1 MEDRPN
7 WVKQRAECHLD
18 VVFARL
24 CQEVEFDV
32 EEMQKYAS
40 QIHHPGSFRTD
51 KSGDRLQVF
60 CDSQDVNVM
69 FAVEIRVDRPN
80 DAIIIEVQESGP
92 RSHSHTIKAKWD
104 EKHEQCILYCDKD
117 SAFYWAVCKR
127 IFEPLFF
134 SSVDRSQP

>member
-7 WVKQRAECHLD
+7 WVKQRAECQLD

-24 CQEVEFDV
+24 CQEGEFDV
-32 EEMQKYAS
+32 EEMQKYVP
-40 QIHHPGSFRTD
+40 QIHHPGSFRTN
-51 KSGDRLQVF
+51 KGGDRLQVF
-60 CDSQDVNVM
+60 CDSQDVNGA

-80 DAIIIEVQESGP
+80 DAIIIEVQESSY

-104 EKHEQCILYCDKD
+104 EKHEQRILCYDKD
-117 SAFYWAVCKR
+117 SAFYWVVCKK